1 MSICGKIRMATLC
14 ATALLGL
21 QRVSVFAEASPAS
34 DTVSN
39 DTGNVLQFHQ
49 QLYLREP
56 APIDNSSR
64 PQGDPLRRRLEAL
77 DHLAN
82 DEIALPPI
90 LSSRLSSLPGEG
102 DDSTT
107 QAVLRAEYTLLRGRA
122 RTADQLFRAAKL
134 EDAISLMEST
144 ERQLTLPELRAVA
157 LNRIAAYYF
166 RLQQTDKMAEYS
178 RQAWDLAPGD
188 AANACNL
195 AASLLSVGEVDEALI
210 ILLGVYDQAREQP
223 KLAFSLY
230 FNLACV
236 YSLKKDNAQAL
247 HHLVL
252 AARADPAATLA
263 AFGDTQLDGIRDLPE
278 VIRLRG
284 ALLSSMQAEI
294 GVATP

>member
-21 QRVSVFAEASPAS
+21 QRDSVFAETWPAS
-34 DTVSN
+34 DSLSN
-39 DTGNVLQFHQ
+39 DTRNVLQFHQ

-64 PQGDPLRRRLEAL
+64 PQGDPVRRSLEVL
-77 DHLAN
+77 DHLAS

-107 QAVLRAEYTLLRGRA
+107 QAVLRAEYTLLRERA
-122 RTADQLFRAAKL
+122 RAADQLFRAVKL
-134 EDAISLMEST
+134 DDAISLMEST
-144 ERQLTLPELRAVA
+144 ERQLTLSELRAIA

-178 RQAWDLAPGD
+178 RQAWELAPGD

-195 AASLLSVGEVDEALI
+195 AASLLSLGEVDEALI

-230 FNLACV
+230 FNLACA
-236 YSLKKDNAQAL
+236 YSLKKDTAKAL
-247 HHLVL
+247 HHLFL
-252 AARADPAATLA
+252 AARVDPAATLA
-263 AFGDTQLDGIRDLPE
+263 AFGDTQLDSIRDHPE
-278 VIRLRG
+278 VVRLRG
-284 ALLSSMQAEI
+284 ALLAAMQSEI
-294 GVATP
+294 GAATP